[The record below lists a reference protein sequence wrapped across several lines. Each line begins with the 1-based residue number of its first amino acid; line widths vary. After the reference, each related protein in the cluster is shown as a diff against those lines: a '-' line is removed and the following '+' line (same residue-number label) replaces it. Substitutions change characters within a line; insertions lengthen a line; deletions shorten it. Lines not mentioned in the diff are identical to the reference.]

1 MSNTVCQNN
10 YWNCYVFRQTAK
22 PPLAGLVYIPSNEQL
37 KSAPLVD
44 QLDKN
49 FTRKMVVVPVGQ
61 SVKFKNSDAVDH
73 NVFANDRKQNAK
85 FDVGLMNPGGEKDI
99 TVDWQENTIVRVGC
113 KIHPKMRTYIATVNT
128 PYYQVLEFSKN
139 SNEYN
144 FKIDN
149 VPENA
154 TSVILHIPKYDLIE
168 LDFSE
173 DKAWELPI
181 VKKGKT
187 RGTLK
192 VRKVS

>member
-1 MSNTVCQNN
+1 
-10 YWNCYVFRQTAK
+10 
-22 PPLAGLVYIPSNEQL
+22 
-37 KSAPLVD
+37 
-44 QLDKN
+44 
-49 FTRKMVVVPVGQ
+49 MVVVPVGQ